1 MTFPIDLLIHVAN
14 VLYLVAYMVRDV
26 LWLRILTVVGA
37 FCLMPF
43 YYFRAQP
50 IQAGNRRNGTR
61 SNIAGPRVFAV
72 SASTV

>member
-37 FCLMPF
+37 FCLMN
-43 YYFRAQP
+43 FRAQP